1 MLLLNFDTIGE
12 AIKLL
17 TFLIIEFILN
27 VLLERKESKILCL
40 YIYFFVLQKL
50 MLGIDNAVQ

>member
-1 MLLLNFDTIGE
+1 MLLLNFGTTGE

-27 VLLERKESKILCL
+27 VFAEGKESKICFTN
-40 YIYFFVLQKL
+40 IYFFVLQKL
-50 MLGIDNAVQ
+50 MLGTDNAVQ